1 MRTRV
6 QSVGGTLSTR
16 LYRDLQLCHLFPFFS
31 ALSFLYSLNSCFYDL
46 RCSSDL
52 VSFYV
57 THPKTEHHASDV
69 ESHRVRLVGARGNGI
84 RPIWSRAMDSVR
96 DTIWGLHQSCIRG
109 KLVFVLLVHILVR
122 IQL

>member
-84 RPIWSRAMDSVR
+84 GPIWSRAITR
-96 DTIWGLHQSCIRG
+96 WTQSA
-109 KLVFVLLVHILVR
+109 ILYGDFTRVASEANWS
-122 IQL
+122 LCCWFTFL